1 MHKKDNSYNPGDPFF
16 VVTCK
21 DCGKEYWS
29 TRKINSVCMR
39 CGSSNINTH
48 TPKHTIENYKKR

>member
-1 MHKKDNSYNPGDPFF
+1 MNKKDNRYNPDAPFF

-29 TRKINSVCMR
+29 TRRINRACMR
-39 CGSSNINTH
+39 CKSSNINTH
-48 TPKHTIENYKKR
+48 APGHTIKNYKKR